1 MYGDLVKKLI
11 ESIESPCFIKNS
23 RGVYTECNATFEKML
38 GISKNYILGRTAF
51 DIAPQSLAKIYSDA
65 DKELFQSSIVQVYKG
80 AIATRAENVQV
91 VFSKTI
97 FLNSDDGVAGFIG
110 IIHPTPNSN
119 VQKNAMGANA
129 KGELLTKRE
138 FEVLHLCQR
147 GLTTKQISGLLL
159 VSAFTISDHLK
170 SIYNKLGANNRMS
183 AIIAAQKLGILH

>member
-97 FLNSDDGVAGFIG
+97 FLICNSQLVRRCKPGCGRQRHRQHGQPAASICF
-110 IIHPTPNSN
+110 PS
-119 VQKNAMGANA
+119 ARLMG
-129 KGELLTKRE
+129 KR
-138 FEVLHLCQR
+138 L
-147 GLTTKQISGLLL
+147 SGGCTNG
-159 VSAFTISDHLK
+159 SS
-170 SIYNKLGANNRMS
+170 RR
-183 AIIAAQKLGILH
+183 Q